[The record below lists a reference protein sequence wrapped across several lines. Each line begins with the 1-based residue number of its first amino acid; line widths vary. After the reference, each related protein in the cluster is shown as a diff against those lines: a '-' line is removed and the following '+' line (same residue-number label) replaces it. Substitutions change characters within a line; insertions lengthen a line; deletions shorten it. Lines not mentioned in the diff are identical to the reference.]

1 MQRKTKGTNKS
12 QQIHILTLLHLM
24 TYICFL
30 YLAPLIEQKSI
41 LCNPKMLQFW
51 PWPQEGSVLN
61 VNLTTC

>member
-1 MQRKTKGTNKS
+1 MQRPKEPIRASKYTF
-12 QQIHILTLLHLM
+12 LTLLHLK

-51 PWPQEGSVLN
+51 PWPQEGAVLS